1 MEIIEGKS
9 RFAKCQ
15 MQLIHIFVIFLLFK
29 KKRKE
34 WTTLT
39 HKKSL
44 FVAFFYTE

>member
-29 KKRKE
+29 KKKKRMDDTNSQKE
-34 WTTLT
+34 LIRGI
-39 HKKSL
+39 
-44 FVAFFYTE
+44 FYTE